1 MFIKRDWCIRT
12 AGSLMPKQSD
22 PKSLQIQTRVE
33 FRIDCSCKSDN
44 GLIAVLQSS
53 LGLVGWVNPA
63 FGLTAATLGLYNAA
77 TC

>member
-1 MFIKRDWCIRT
+1 MYPHGGKFEIQ
-12 AGSLMPKQSD
+12 MPKQSD